1 MLKIDMEQFTKEALQ
16 AIGGVLVD
24 QAQTNMR
31 NVSMGRVYIIG
42 GKTHIASKAGDS
54 PNNQSGA
61 LSKSIRFE
69 IDGNILEFGAG
80 DEKINY
86 AKHLELGTSKMGVR
100 PNYTKSIL
108 QNKTKI
114 DLMIARSLSRNM
126 RFSK

>member
-1 MLKIDMEQFTKEALQ
+1 MEQFTKEALEV
-16 AIGGVLVD
+16 IGGVLVD

-31 NVSMGRVYIIG
+31 NVSNGRVYIIG
-42 GKTHIASKAGDS
+42 GKAHIASKAGDS

-61 LSKSIRFE
+61 LSDSIRFE

-80 DEKINY
+80 DENIDY
-86 AKHLELGTSKMGVR
+86 AKYLEIGTGKMEAR

-108 QNKTKI
+108 QNETKI